1 MGPKEFQNAKLY
13 IKDAETGEE
22 IELATTGKIEVKE
35 TPESKEFTELVNS
48 KGTLHMDCKNVKMP
62 GFKEAKRLFNI
73 LNHTKRTRTKKK
85 LFNRI
90 YATTAGKLYL
100 HGIGVDR
107 DGKRKMDTST
117 RKSILQ
123 KLC

>member
-35 TPESKEFTELVNS
+35 TPESKKFMELANCE
-48 KGTLHMDCKNVKMP
+48 GTLHMDCKNVEMP
-62 GFKEAKRLFNI
+62 GFIEARRLFNI
-73 LNHTKRTRTKKK
+73 LKSIRKTRTKKK

-90 YATTAGKLYL
+90 YATTAGRLYL
-100 HGIGVDR
+100 QGKGV
-107 DGKRKMDTST
+107 K
-117 RKSILQ
+117 
-123 KLC
+123 